1 MSFFQPSHSV
11 SGPSKKSSTES
22 SKGGQICDS
31 SSEVSDEGYKSSQG
45 ISLKNNH
52 QPCSQEGLGQ
62 AAPSDDSKTKNNSST
77 KISDKTAEAISKDS
91 CSDVALSSNSSQ
103 EGNGKDIYRTFICKI
118 YFFIFEKSNC
128 APPPFLQSYYIILPG
143 PTFHTCLYWVPVMGR
158 RRKYSFQVLI
168 YHVFSRF

>member
-1 MSFFQPSHSV
+1 MDLRRQIRSKLASYKHFYFLLTSNHKISTNANNTTCILQPSHSV

-45 ISLKNNH
+45 ISLKNNNH

-77 KISDKTAEAISKDS
+77 KIISDKTADGISKDS

-103 EGNGKDIYRTFICKI
+103 EGNGKDIYRSSVTH
-118 YFFIFEKSNC
+118 
-128 APPPFLQSYYIILPG
+128 L
-143 PTFHTCLYWVPVMGR
+143 
-158 RRKYSFQVLI
+158 
-168 YHVFSRF
+168 

>member
-45 ISLKNNH
+45 ISLKNNNH

-62 AAPSDDSKTKNNSST
+62 AAPSDDSKTKNNPTSS
-77 KISDKTAEAISKDS
+77 KISDKTADGISKDS

-103 EGNGKDIYRTFICKI
+103 EGNGKDIYRTTVICI
-118 YFFIFEKSNC
+118 CFFIFEKSNC
-128 APPPFLQSYYIILPG
+128 APPPFLHSYYIILPG
-143 PTFHTCLYWVPVMGR
+143 PTFRTCLNRVPVMVMGR

-168 YHVFSRF
+168 S